1 LYDDNGLEIVSSK
14 LDLLKTK
21 SSRRRRPHMK
31 YIGCDFHPSF
41 QQMAMLDLET
51 GEMIERRLVHE
62 NGEAKAF
69 YESLTG
75 PVVVGI
81 EASGNTH
88 WFEGLLARCGHEL
101 WMGDATA
108 IRQQDSR
115 KQKHDRRDA
124 RLILKLM
131 EENRFPK
138 VWVPTVEERD
148 LRQLLM
154 HRHHLVRMRTRVKN
168 QLQHIALNQGIQRKY
183 KLWTKAGLKVL
194 RELELEPWTRLR
206 RDTLLEMLE
215 ELEQK
220 IRPLEQAVEREAEAR
235 SAARLLATHPGVG
248 PVIALAT
255 VLTMGEVKRFENSRS
270 WVSYLGL
277 NPSERSSGEK
287 RRLGAISKQGSPFLR
302 FLLVQGAASA
312 ARGDKNLA
320 RVYTR
325 LKAKKH
331 HGVAKVAVARK
342 LAVRLYWMARTQKP
356 YPEVVRMQGSQSL
369 PVAEVMAVHLNRPP
383 ASCE

>member
-1 LYDDNGLEIVSSK
+1 
-14 LDLLKTK
+14 
-21 SSRRRRPHMK
+21 
-31 YIGCDFHPSF
+31 
-41 QQMAMLDLET
+41 MLDQET
-51 GEMIERRLVHE
+51 GELTECRLVHE

-69 YESLTG
+69 YESLPG

-88 WFEGLLARCGHEL
+88 WFESLLARCGHEL

-108 IRQQDSR
+108 IRKQDSR

-124 RLILKLM
+124 RLILQLM
-131 EENRFPK
+131 EEGRFPK
-138 VWVPTVEERD
+138 VWIPTVEERD

-168 QLQHIALNQGIQRKY
+168 QLQHIALNQGVQKKY
-183 KLWTKAGLKVL
+183 KLWTKAGMELL
-194 RELELEPWTRLR
+194 RQLELEPWTRLR

-220 IRPLEQAVEREAEAR
+220 IRPLERAVEQEAEAR
-235 SAARLLATHPGVG
+235 PAARLLATHPGVG

-255 VLTMGEVKRFENSRS
+255 VLTMGEVQRFADSRS

-312 ARGDKNLA
+312 ARGDKSLA
-320 RVYTR
+320 RVYAR

-369 PVAEVMAVHLNRPP
+369 PVAEVMAVRLSRPS
-383 ASCE
+383 ASRQ

>member
-1 LYDDNGLEIVSSK
+1 
-14 LDLLKTK
+14 
-21 SSRRRRPHMK
+21 
-31 YIGCDFHPSF
+31 
-41 QQMAMLDLET
+41 
-51 GEMIERRLVHE
+51 
-62 NGEAKAF
+62 
-69 YESLTG
+69 
-75 PVVVGI
+75 
-81 EASGNTH
+81 
-88 WFEGLLARCGHEL
+88 
-101 WMGDATA
+101 
-108 IRQQDSR
+108 
-115 KQKHDRRDA
+115 
-124 RLILKLM
+124 
-131 EENRFPK
+131 
-138 VWVPTVEERD
+138 
-148 LRQLLM
+148 LLM
-154 HRHHLVRMRTRVKN
+154 HRHQLVRMRTRVKN
-168 QLQHIALNQGIQRKY
+168 QLQHIALNQGVQKKY
-183 KLWTKAGLKVL
+183 KLWTQAGLKLL

-220 IRPLEQAVEREAEAR
+220 IQPLERAVEQEAEAR
-235 SAARLLATHPGVG
+235 PAARLLASHPGVG

-255 VLTMGEVKRFENSRS
+255 VLTMGEVQRFPNSRS

-312 ARGDKNLA
+312 ARGDKSLA
-320 RVYTR
+320 RVYAR

-369 PVAEVMAVHLNRPP
+369 PVAEVMAVRLSRPP
-383 ASCE
+383 ASRQ